1 MYRLRKERKENMRTR
16 DYMNILKTIAEH
28 EKTSIEE
35 VETEMQRAIDI
46 GFDNPDKKI
55 QKEWEKIS
63 YKGDRPTVRE
73 VIEALSKRLKDK

>member
-1 MYRLRKERKENMRTR
+1 MRTR

-35 VETEMQRAIDI
+35 VEIEMQRAIDI

-63 YKGDRPTVRE
+63 YKGDRPTVLNSVE
-73 VIEALSKRLKDK
+73 LTGQLG

>member
-1 MYRLRKERKENMRTR
+1 
-16 DYMNILKTIAEH
+16 
-28 EKTSIEE
+28 
-35 VETEMQRAIDI
+35 MQRAIDI

-55 QKEWEKIS
+55 QKEWEKVS

>member
-1 MYRLRKERKENMRTR
+1 MRTR

-55 QKEWEKIS
+55 QKEWEKI
-63 YKGDRPTVRE
+63 
-73 VIEALSKRLKDK
+73 

>member
-1 MYRLRKERKENMRTR
+1 MRTR

-28 EKTSIEE
+28 GKTSIEE

-63 YKGDRPTVRE
+63 HKGDRPTVRE

>member
-1 MYRLRKERKENMRTR
+1 MITR

-35 VETEMQRAIDI
+35 VEIEMQRAIDI

-73 VIEALSKRLKDK
+73 VIEALSKRLNDK

>member
-1 MYRLRKERKENMRTR
+1 
-16 DYMNILKTIAEH
+16 
-28 EKTSIEE
+28 
-35 VETEMQRAIDI
+35 MQRAIDI

-63 YKGDRPTVRE
+63 HKGDRPTVRE

>member
-1 MYRLRKERKENMRTR
+1 MRTR

-46 GFDNPDKKI
+46 GFDNPDKK
-55 QKEWEKIS
+55 
-63 YKGDRPTVRE
+63 YKKNGRKFRIKGID
-73 VIEALSKRLKDK
+73 LQSGK